1 MIIPLFIAQIQD
13 DEDRELLTEYYLQH
27 RFTLL
32 HVAQSILHDWG
43 LAEDAMQEAFFR
55 LAKNIK
61 NVRPDPRQVR
71 SFLVTI
77 TRNFAYD
84 IKKERNAVA
93 MLSWDAL
100 VYEPADDTENV
111 EDIVAYEDELE
122 RIAQSLPI
130 IYSTVFLLRYKHD
143 CSDRDISVLLNI
155 SEAAVRKRLQR
166 AKEKI
171 TEDVRKKG
179 GVHNAR

>member
-1 MIIPLFIAQIQD
+1 MIVPLFIAQIED
-13 DEDRELLTEYYLQH
+13 DRDRELLTEYYLQH

-61 NVRPDPRQVR
+61 NVRPDPKQVR

-77 TRNFAYD
+77 TRNFAND
-84 IKKERNAVA
+84 TIKKRNVVS
-93 MLSWDAL
+93 MLSWDDL
-100 VYEPADDTENV
+100 VYEPADDSISI
-111 EDIVAYEDELE
+111 EDIVTQDDELE
-122 RIAQSLPI
+122 RMAQTLPI
-130 IYSTVFLLRYKHD
+130 IYATVFLLRYKHD
-143 CSDRDISVLLNI
+143 CSDRDISAVLNI

-171 TEDVRKKG
+171 TGEVRKKEV
-179 GVHNAR
+179 VHNA